1 MKKNVSILLSIFAL
15 CLITGC
21 SKTPE
26 LSYSGDEL
34 LYTCTDEQVSLFKE
48 DVNVN
53 ITDKQSFAYFDNNS
67 EMKEFTDGLLE
78 FNEENRPEI
87 SRCYFVKRD
96 EITGNEFSSK
106 SNIAFKDS
114 AEGSMKLKITGTYS
128 YKIVDSKT
136 FIENYTT
143 TNKLTNAIYTQIN
156 AIFIANMGSKT
167 YAELSNEKE
176 FDVERLNALNSTI
189 TSKYGIEVTKVNI
202 NLEKN

>member
-1 MKKNVSILLSIFAL
+1 MKKKVSILLGIFAL
-15 CLITGC
+15 CLMTGC

-26 LSYSGDEL
+26 LSYSGNDL

-78 FNEENRPEI
+78 FNEENRPEV
-87 SRCYFVKRD
+87 SKCYFVKKD

-106 SNIAFKDS
+106 SNIAFRDPT
-114 AEGSMKLKITGTYS
+114 EGSMKLKITGTYS

-143 TNKLTNAIYTQIN
+143 TEKMTNAVYTQIN

-167 YAELSNEKE
+167 YAELSTEKE
-176 FDVERLNALNSTI
+176 FDVERINALNSTI